1 MLNLVAGIEISTV
14 TFFMKNFFVCT
25 FMLSGLYMTWKN
37 KLTVA
42 SNSVICY
49 HLAPVVF
56 I

>member
-14 TFFMKNFFVCT
+14 IFFMKNFFVCT